1 VKLYLAA
8 PLFNPTERAFN
19 ARLCADLEA
28 AGHDVFLPQRDGIE
42 SEAIDASGEE
52 RMERVFELD
61 RRGVIEAEGVVAVL
75 DGRVPD
81 EGVMIEL
88 GIAHEHDLPVFGLKT
103 DERMFREDQHLNAM
117 VYGVLDAYATDEET
131 LLDAVEAY

>member
-1 VKLYLAA
+1 MRLYLAA

-19 ARLCADLEA
+19 ASLCAELENR
-28 AGHDVFLPQRDGIE
+28 GHDVFLPQRDGIE
-42 SEAIDASGEE
+42 SEDIDASGAK
-52 RMERVFELD
+52 RMDRIFELD
-61 RRGVIEAEGVVAVL
+61 RRGVVESEGVVAVL

-103 DERMFREDQHLNAM
+103 DERTFREGQHLNAM
-117 VYGVLDAYATDEET
+117 VYGVLAEFTTDEET
-131 LLDAVEAY
+131 LMDAIDAY